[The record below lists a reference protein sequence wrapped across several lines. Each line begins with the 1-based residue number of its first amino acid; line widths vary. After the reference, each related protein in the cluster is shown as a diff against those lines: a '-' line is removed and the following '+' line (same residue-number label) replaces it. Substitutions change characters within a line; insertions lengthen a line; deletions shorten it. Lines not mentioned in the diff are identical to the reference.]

1 MRESISFTQ
10 GIAGEKTEDTP
21 SLPADSFDASSK
33 IDQAVE
39 GPLRISYSK
48 EEIDKYVSEAKVYL
62 EQIRKTGILYEF
74 TRDTSL
80 SFKIGEAGSGFWF
93 DGDSGTINLDPQWF
107 IERGLG
113 NKDIFWATLHEIR
126 HFEDMRGNEESH
138 EQLVMHCIDKA
149 RQLGTSLLEKWQAVL
164 DLNDPAQQDF
174 FESLTKEL
182 PFDPQKPSR
191 GTLRAYE
198 KPLFKMY
205 FSTLYNCLDDVWVNH
220 GIYDKVGDFEPH
232 KAGGE
237 RVRKI
242 YTDVLFPGN
251 DYSGDSRAKQFSFS
265 LLRRAMV
272 PDEDLVLSEE
282 VQEALATEYV
292 RLGRKIP
299 DIQAFVDKYIKPL
312 PGRDTSNKTRYE
324 LIQKYLEPLFNDMV
338 RRDLE
343 EFEPKYV
350 PPQEK
355 GAVQPGDTSDQG
367 AETDDLGTSYSP
379 YDEEVA
385 SFEENSIDQLPERA
399 GEEMKEFV
407 EKKQAERK
415 AEKEQQE
422 AEDNKT
428 PGQKQSEAQA
438 KARQKRIDK
447 KVNEDLS
454 LTGDQERENKKLE
467 LQKNAENYARYVESI
482 KPYVQELASF
492 WASLIGSG
500 KSLHRVDQKR
510 KKEGSLNVQTA
521 IQEWATIKQS
531 SAVEPRVFDKKTLEV
546 KHSVQPEEIRVH
558 LAADMSLSM
567 DEDKRH
573 VLTQVC
579 VLITESIRQFQVMIQ
594 NSGYESLLKVDC
606 QIVGYGD
613 QALEI
618 STLNSDIFAQE
629 AVPSKLLADL
639 GGTYNHNALEKIQKS
654 YSEED
659 LARMKEKKLRSI
671 VLEITDGGS
680 SNSELAKSI
689 LENLLAEGSIVRGF
703 QIGTNGEVGEGD
715 KKIFDALY
723 THNNEKIGE
732 QVLDLKD
739 LAPIFVRLFKKY
751 VGDVEF

>member
-1 MRESISFTQ
+1 MRESISFTDSITRKGVEAVQ
-10 GIAGEKTEDTP
+10 
-21 SLPADSFDASSK
+21 SLPPDSLDASSK
-33 IDQAVE
+33 TDQAGE
-39 GPLRISYSK
+39 GTLRVLYSK
-48 EEIDKYVSEAKVYL
+48 EEIAKYVSEAQLYL

-80 SFKIGEAGSGFWF
+80 SFQVGEAGSGFWF
-93 DGDSGTINLDPQWF
+93 NGDKGIINLDPQWF

-113 NKDIFWATLHEIR
+113 KKDIFWATLHEIR

-138 EQLVMHCIDKA
+138 EQLMMHCINKA
-149 RQLGTSLLEKWQAVL
+149 RQLGNRLLEKWQAVL
-164 DLNDPAQQDF
+164 DLSDPAQQDF
-174 FESLTKEL
+174 FKSLTKEL

-191 GTLRAYE
+191 GTLPAYAR
-198 KPLFKMY
+198 PLFKMY

-220 GIYDKVGDFEPH
+220 GIYDMVSDFEPH

-251 DYSGDSRAKQFSFS
+251 DYSEASRAKQFSFA

-272 PDEDLVLSEE
+272 PDEGLILSEE
-282 VQEALATEYV
+282 VQKALDTEYI

-299 DIQAFVDKYIKPL
+299 NIQTFVEKYIKPL

-324 LIQKYLEPLFNDMV
+324 LIQKYVEPLFDDMV

-343 EFEPKYV
+343 EFQPKYV

-355 GAVQPGDTSDQG
+355 GAAQPGDASGQG
-367 AETDDLGTSYSP
+367 VETDDFGTSYSP

-399 GEEMKEFV
+399 GEDMKGFV
-407 EKKQAERK
+407 KKKQAERK
-415 AEKEQQE
+415 AEKAQQA
-422 AEDNKT
+422 AEDDKT
-428 PGQKQSEAQA
+428 PEQKQAEAQA

-454 LTGDQERENKKLE
+454 LTGNQDRENKKLE

-500 KSLHRVDQKR
+500 KSLHRVDQTR
-510 KKEGSLNVQTA
+510 KKDGSLNVQTA

-531 SAVEPRVFDKKTLEV
+531 SAAEPRVFDKTTLEV

-558 LAADMSLSM
+558 LAADMSGSM
-567 DEDKRH
+567 DKDKRH

-606 QIVGYGD
+606 QIVGYGNK
-613 QALEI
+613 ALEI

-629 AVPSKLLADL
+629 AVPSKLLVDL
-639 GGTYNHNALEKIQKS
+639 GGTYNHTALEKIQDS

-659 LARMKEKKLRSI
+659 HARVKKKKLRSI

-680 SNSELAKSI
+680 SNSERAKSI

-703 QIGTNGEVGEGD
+703 QIGTNGEVDEGD

-732 QVLDLKD
+732 QVLELKD

-751 VGDVEF
+751 VGDVQF

>member
-1 MRESISFTQ
+1 
-10 GIAGEKTEDTP
+10 
-21 SLPADSFDASSK
+21 LDASSK
-33 IDQAVE
+33 TDQAGE
-39 GPLRISYSK
+39 GPLRVPYSK
-48 EEIDKYVSEAKVYL
+48 EEIARYVSEAQLYL

-80 SFKIGEAGSGFWF
+80 SFQVGEVGSGFWF
-93 DGDSGTINLDPQWF
+93 NGDSGTINLDPQWF
-107 IERGLG
+107 IERGLSK
-113 NKDIFWATLHEIR
+113 KDIFWATLHEIR

-149 RQLGTSLLEKWQAVL
+149 RQLGTSLLEKWQAAL

-174 FESLTKEL
+174 FKSLTKEL

-191 GTLRAYE
+191 GTLPAYAR
-198 KPLFKMY
+198 PIYKMY

-220 GIYDKVGDFEPH
+220 GIYDKVSDFEPH

-242 YTDVLFPGN
+242 YTDVLFPRN
-251 DYSGDSRAKQFSFS
+251 DYSEATKAKQFSFA

-299 DIQAFVDKYIKPL
+299 NIQTFVDKYIKPL
-312 PGRDTSNKTRYE
+312 PGRDTSNTARYE
-324 LIQKYLEPLFNDMV
+324 LIQKYLEPLFDDMV

-343 EFEPKYV
+343 EFQPKYK

-367 AETDDLGTSYSP
+367 PETDDLGTSYSP
-379 YDEEVA
+379 YDAEVA
-385 SFEENSIDQLPERA
+385 SLEENSIDQLPERA
-399 GEEMKEFV
+399 GEEMKEFA
-407 EKKQAERK
+407 EKKQVERK
-415 AEKEQQE
+415 AEKEQQA

-428 PGQKQSEAQA
+428 PEQKQAAAQA

-500 KSLHRVDQKR
+500 KSLHRVDQTR

-521 IQEWATIKQS
+521 IQEWAAIKQS
-531 SAVEPRVFDKKTLEV
+531 SATEPRVFDKKTLEV

-558 LAADMSLSM
+558 LAADMSQSM

-613 QALEI
+613 NALEV
-618 STLNSDIFAQE
+618 TPLGSDVFEQE
-629 AVPSKLLADL
+629 AVPGKLLAGL
-639 GGTYNHNALEKIQKS
+639 GGTYNHTALVEIQKS

-659 LARMKEKKLRSI
+659 RARMKEKKLRSI

-680 SNSELAKSI
+680 SNSEIAKFI

-703 QIGTNGEVGEGD
+703 QIGTNGKVNERD
-715 KKIFDALY
+715 KEIFDALY
-723 THNNEKIGE
+723 TDNNEKIGE

-751 VGDVEF
+751 VGDVQF